1 MDSVVRAILRG
12 EVDDVLAVVQGC
24 GAIIQSLGAGVLAHI
39 ELADSRVQTRPD
51 HIRCVL
57 LLARALTID
66 RVLDI
71 KT

>member
-24 GAIIQSLGAGVLAHI
+24 GAVIQALRAGVLAHI
-39 ELADSRVQTRPD
+39 ELADGRVQTRPD

-57 LLARALTID
+57 LLTRALAIN